1 MMTRRTTQTGSNTS
15 YNDANWNWLG
25 GSWSDDYGS
34 GFNTNETVSNSDGSR
49 DVDLDGDGSA
59 DITAASYRVETG
71 GFTPSGATEPENT
84 YEFYYDDNYNMLGGK
99 ESFGAETIIYGA
111 DWTVASQSTD
121 TSKLT
126 LQASDLST
134 VPSDFIDSV
143 LADAGVSNTETT
155 ITVTHDG
162 SDFAFANAN
171 GDAVTSFAVS
181 EGDTIIFDTSDSSM
195 DGKGFSFGT
204 ANDGSASLTTGVT
217 DAGTAGATGASTTLV
232 VSTGTAADG
241 STTELYIFAADN
253 AGTPV
258 ISIDVNDNKTIYE
271 STENFAW
278 GGGSETTFFVN
289 GDVIGY
295 AESYSDAGMPGG
307 GASSYESF
315 TFYDSDHNR
324 IGDRWSDDYGSGSN
338 FRLKLTEA
346 VDIDG
351 DGTNDFGTFDLADGS
366 ANTTHATYF
375 QETGTNSWSDP
386 ATGTTQTSE
395 YTYYYGVDSN
405 NPNEPDW
412 GQMLGGSEIYDGVER
427 LYGADWASLG
437 QKSSVDLA
445 AAVNDT
451 DSGFAVLT
459 TAEKDSLPS
468 ALVAPQ
474 GETYAQVEDMPGGN
488 GDTETT
494 YYDSNGTVLGYAMET
509 SWSYDDPSG
518 TTQTGS
524 NTSYNDANWNWLGG
538 SWSDDYGSGFN
549 TNETVS
555 NSDGSRDVDLDGDG
569 SADITAA
576 SYRVETGGF
585 TPSGATEPE
594 NTYEFYY
601 DDNYNMLGG
610 KESFGAE
617 TIIYGADWTVASQS
631 TDTSKLT
638 LQASDLSTVPSDF
651 IDSVLADA
659 GVSNTETTITVTHD
673 GSDFAFANANGDAV
687 TSFAVSEGDTIIFD
701 TSDSS
706 MDGKGFSFGTAND
719 GSASLT
725 TGVTD
730 AGTAG
735 ATGAST
741 TLVVSTGTAA
751 DGSTTELYIFAADNA
766 GTPVISIDVNDNKTI
781 YESTENFAWGGGSE
795 TTFFVNGDV
804 IGYAES
810 YSDAGMP
817 GVERLLMRVSH
828 SMILIITGLVTGG
841 QMIMVQVL
849 ISV

>member
-1 MMTRRTTQTGSNTS
+1 MISSGGILGYKTTTSYTYSGETSTSSTYSDADWNWVGTEWQDSYGSGANFRMNKSTEVDIDGDGNADIGVSGTANASYVEESGNSSWDDGAETYEYVYNFDSDGNFLGGYEISNGIKTTWGADWVNLGQSSSVDLAAAVNDTDSGFAVLTTAEKDSLPSALVAPQGETYAQVEDMPGGNGDTETTYYDSNGTVLGYAMETSWSYDDPSGTTQTGSNTS

-34 GFNTNETVSNSDGSR
+34 GFNTNETVSISAPVDI
-49 DVDLDGDGSA
+49 DLDGDG
-59 DITAASYRVETG
+59 TAEFTISDASYPSSYRVETG

-509 SWSYDDPSG
+509 SWSYDDPS
-518 TTQTGS
+518 
-524 NTSYNDANWNWLGG
+524 YN
-538 SWSDDYGSGFN
+538 
-549 TNETVS
+549 
-555 NSDGSRDVDLDGDG
+555 
-569 SADITAA
+569 AD
-576 SYRVETGGF
+576 RF
-585 TPSGATEPE
+585 KHQ
-594 NTYEFYY
+594 
-601 DDNYNMLGG
+601 L
-610 KESFGAE
+610 
-617 TIIYGADWTVASQS
+617 
-631 TDTSKLT
+631 
-638 LQASDLSTVPSDF
+638 
-651 IDSVLADA
+651 
-659 GVSNTETTITVTHD
+659 
-673 GSDFAFANANGDAV
+673 
-687 TSFAVSEGDTIIFD
+687 
-701 TSDSS
+701 
-706 MDGKGFSFGTAND
+706 
-719 GSASLT
+719 
-725 TGVTD
+725 
-730 AGTAG
+730 
-735 ATGAST
+735 
-741 TLVVSTGTAA
+741 
-751 DGSTTELYIFAADNA
+751 
-766 GTPVISIDVNDNKTI
+766 
-781 YESTENFAWGGGSE
+781 
-795 TTFFVNGDV
+795 
-804 IGYAES
+804 
-810 YSDAGMP
+810 
-817 GVERLLMRVSH
+817 
-828 SMILIITGLVTGG
+828 
-841 QMIMVQVL
+841 
-849 ISV
+849 